1 MRFSSLALTVLF
13 LYSFISVAQETIE
26 YLTIDQGLSQNYIF
40 SICQDSKGFIWI
52 GTKDGL
58 NRFDGKRFICY
69 RHDPFDSSSLSG
81 NSVSIIYK
89 DSKHRLWVGTNG
101 GGLNLF
107 NPSSLAFKHY
117 IAGQNSKTLSSNFI
131 SCIFECSNGLIWI
144 GTNDGG
150 LNRLDPVT
158 GIITRFKYNPGVS
171 NSISSNFISGIG
183 ESDDNIIWIATANG
197 GLNRFDP
204 KSNRFTHI
212 LPNDR
217 KGKELRFMNDATSI
231 LVDKNGLVWFGSA
244 SGLNLYNPKSDSL
257 EKFSI
262 NDSDGYPCLINNI
275 LERNGKL
282 YLSSFH
288 TLAVFDKQTEKYSL
302 LTETSTE
309 WFTNAACF
317 DKSGILWLGTGG
329 WGTSKF
335 NPDANRFNSKKGT
348 FLTEVFPIATSVLK
362 KHFGNISKQLLEGR
376 GTEFLPIRKN
386 SKGEYLVATPRMGL
400 IIIDSSGKSFQK
412 INSNPSNIPPVPVW
426 AVNDVFEDKENN
438 VWIATV
444 GGISKYDSLK
454 KTFTHYRL
462 YDEKKI
468 SAEYINKSGAA
479 GYSDITVTFVDDDNI
494 FWLGTP
500 DRGLIL
506 FDNKKNFIKYF
517 SSKDGRRESINNDHI
532 LSIAKDELNPG
543 KYLWVGTEGGGLN
556 HFEIT
561 TGNCTHYTTEN
572 GLPNNVVYGILHG
585 SDGNLWLS
593 TNRGISCFNP
603 VSKEFKNYDV
613 ESGLQ
618 SNEFNRRE
626 YYSSPDGKLYFG
638 GIQGYNSFYPENIK
652 INNNGPQI
660 VITDFK
666 LFNKHIS
673 FKEAGSPLKESIETT
688 TDILLDYFQNV
699 ITFEFA
705 ALEYTAPKLNTYK
718 YMLEGFNH
726 EWVYPG
732 RAREATFTNLDPGEY
747 TFRVKGANSDGV
759 WGTDEASIKI
769 IILPPYYMTW
779 WFKTAV
785 ILFVLIIVGLTIRYF
800 IMRKVKEKIIKSEHE
815 AAMERERLR
824 IARDLHDDIGSRL
837 TELRM
842 ISEMVS
848 KKDLHDP
855 DVKQK
860 LKELSSASE
869 NVISTFGEIVW
880 SLNPKNDSFEELV
893 EFLSQQS
900 TDFLSKAD
908 IRCRLE
914 LPDSLPNYMVSSE
927 IRHNLIFTIKE
938 LMNNIVK
945 HAEASIVQIALEINE
960 VELVFEV
967 KDNGIGFNI
976 NNTRKYGNGLNN
988 IKSRIESIGCTI
1000 SIESKIDHGTL
1011 TRISIPVGLLKTV

>member
-1 MRFSSLALTVLF
+1 MRFLTLILTVFF
-13 LYSFISVAQETIE
+13 LSKSSPIAQPSME

-81 NSVSIIYK
+81 NSVSTIYK

-117 IAGQNSKTLSSNFI
+117 IAGQNSKTISSNFI
-131 SCIFECSNGLIWI
+131 SCIFECSNGFIWV

-150 LNRLDPVT
+150 LNRLDPAT
-158 GIITRFKYNPGVS
+158 GIITQFKHNPDVP

-183 ESDDNIIWIATANG
+183 ESDDSIIWIATANG
-197 GLNRFDP
+197 GLNRYDP
-204 KSNRFTHI
+204 VNNQFTHI

-231 LVDKNGLVWFGSA
+231 LVDKSGLIWFGSA
-244 SGLNLYNPKSDSL
+244 SGLNLYNPKSESL
-257 EKFSI
+257 KRFPI

-288 TLAVFDKQTEKYSL
+288 TIAVFDKQTEKYSI

-329 WGTSKF
+329 WGTAKF
-335 NPDANRFNSKKGT
+335 NPEANRFNSKKGT
-348 FLTEVFPIATSVLK
+348 FLPEVYPAATSVLK
-362 KHFGNISKQLLEGR
+362 KYFGNISKQLLEGR

-400 IIIDSSGKSFQK
+400 LIIDSTGKSFQK
-412 INSNPSNIPPVPVW
+412 INSNPSNVSPVPVW

-438 VWIATV
+438 IWIATV
-444 GGISKYDSLK
+444 GGVSKYDPIK
-454 KTFTHYRL
+454 KTFTHHRL
-462 YDEKKI
+462 YDNKKI

-500 DRGLIL
+500 DRGLIRY
-506 FDNKKNFIKYF
+506 DNKNNSIKYF
-517 SSKDGRRESINNDHI
+517 SSEDGGRESINNDHI

-543 KYLWVGTEGGGLN
+543 KYLWIGTEGGGLI
-556 HFEIT
+556 HFEKT
-561 TGNCTHYTTEN
+561 TGNCTCYTTEK

-593 TNRGISCFNP
+593 TNKGISRFNP
-603 VSKEFKNYDV
+603 VSKVFKNYDV

-626 YYSSPDGKLYFG
+626 YYRSPDGKLYFG
-638 GIQGYNSFYPENIK
+638 GIQGYNSFYPGNIK
-652 INNNGPQI
+652 INSIGPQI
-660 VITDFK
+660 VITAFK
-666 LFNKHIS
+666 LFNKKIS

-688 TDILLDYFQNV
+688 TEILLDYFQNV

-705 ALEYTAPKLNTYK
+705 ALEYSSPTLNTYK

-726 EWVYPG
+726 EWVYSASTG
-732 RAREATFTNLDPGEY
+732 EATFTNLDPGEY
-747 TFRVKGANSDGV
+747 TFRVKGANSDGI
-759 WGTDEASIKI
+759 WGTTEASIKI

-779 WFKTAV
+779 WFKTALFLLVSLIVASIVRYV
-785 ILFVLIIVGLTIRYF
+785 IYRRVRER
-800 IMRKVKEKIIKSEHE
+800 IMKSEHE

-824 IARDLHDDIGSRL
+824 ITRDLHDEIGSRL

-842 ISEMVS
+842 ISEMVGE
-848 KKDLHDP
+848 KDLHESEI
-855 DVKQK
+855 KQK
-860 LKELSSASE
+860 LKELSIASE
-869 NVISTFGEIVW
+869 NVSSTFGEIVW
-880 SLNPKNDSFEELV
+880 SLNPKNDSLEELIS
-893 EFLSQQS
+893 FISMQS
-900 TDFLSKAD
+900 TGFLSKAD

-914 LPDSLPNYMVSSE
+914 LPETLPNYMVTSE
-927 IRHNLIFTIKE
+927 IRHNIISTVKE
-938 LMNNIVK
+938 VLNNIVK
-945 HAEASIVQIALEINE
+945 HSGASIVEINLVIDE
-960 VELVFEV
+960 TQLFFEL
-967 KDNGIGFNI
+967 KDDGVGFNI
-976 NNTRKYGNGLNN
+976 NDTRKLGNGLQN
-988 IKSRIESIGCTI
+988 IRSRIESIGATI
-1000 SIESKIDHGTL
+1000 FIDSKIDRGT
-1011 TRISIPVGLLKTV
+1011 SIKIIIPINLLK